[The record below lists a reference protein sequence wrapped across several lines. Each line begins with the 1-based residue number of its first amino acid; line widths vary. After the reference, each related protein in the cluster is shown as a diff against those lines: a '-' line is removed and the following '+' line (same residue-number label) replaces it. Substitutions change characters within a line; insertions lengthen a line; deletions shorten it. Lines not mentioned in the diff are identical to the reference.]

1 MRVLGIS
8 AFHRDAA
15 AALVVDGKVVA
26 AVQEDRYTKRLQDE
40 SFPVR
45 AIRACLTQG
54 GIQARDLDR
63 VVFYEKPLRKFERE
77 LASLI
82 TSFPK
87 SSKAFSTSMFLW
99 LGDRL
104 WLKHRIVEE
113 LELPN
118 ADKVCFTEHQ
128 LAHAASAFYSSPH
141 EEAAILTV
149 DDAGEWSTTSLC
161 SGSGNELKMLS
172 EIKFPN
178 SLGMLTSAFS
188 QYLGFE
194 PGTQDHLVENLA
206 SFGTPKHVDKI
217 NQLVQAGENG
227 AYTINQDLFRFRY
240 DHKQLFSPALEEL
253 LGTAR
258 TSGGALRFREDD
270 TYDAD
275 LAASFQ
281 QVIEE
286 RTLALLERLHEL
298 VPSKA
303 LCFAG
308 HLAQNRALC
317 TRILRDGPFEQLY
330 VPPAPHDAG
339 AALGAALY
347 VSHAVEGVET
357 RDTLD
362 HAFLGMKVENRPEDG
377 VIELGGQEQTEAE
390 MVTRLEAGERMGW
403 IRGAHEFGAHSHGH
417 RSILADPRDADSR
430 KRLLGAVQQLEAY
443 VPCGLAVPA
452 ECASEY
458 FDLPQG
464 GEYPLG
470 FGQLAV
476 QATDK
481 LRQLA
486 PSMVQPDGSAWPL
499 VIHKDRDP
507 EFHSLLHAFA
517 AKTGTPL
524 LAHSAFALRGSPIA
538 RIESD
543 AVAAFLRTD
552 LDCLIVED
560 RMYHP
565 LTTTGLPPRPTVS

>member
-40 SFPVR
+40 SFPIR
-45 AIRACLTQG
+45 AIRACLSQG
-54 GIQARDLDR
+54 DIQVRDLDKI
-63 VVFYEKPLRKFERE
+63 VFYEKPLRKFERE

-87 SSKAFSTSMFLW
+87 SSKAFSTGMFLW

-104 WLKHRIVEE
+104 WLKNRIVDE

-118 ADKVCFTEHQ
+118 AKKVCFTEHQ
-128 LAHAASAFYSSPH
+128 LAHAASAFYSSPFD
-141 EEAAILTV
+141 EAAVLTV
-149 DDAGEWSTTSLC
+149 DDAGEWATTSLC
-161 SGSGNELKMLS
+161 KGSGSELRMLT
-172 EIKFPN
+172 EIRFPH
-178 SLGMLTSAFS
+178 SLGMLLSAFS

-206 SFGTPKHVDKI
+206 TFGTPKYVDKI
-217 NQLVQAGENG
+217 NQLVQSGENG
-227 AYTINQDLFRFRY
+227 TFTVSQDHFRFRY
-240 DHKQLFSPALEEL
+240 DHQQLFSPALEEL

-281 QVIEE
+281 QVMEE
-286 RTLALLERLHEL
+286 RTLALVQRLHEL
-298 VPSKA
+298 VPSKG

-317 TRILRDGPFEQLY
+317 ARILRDGPYEELY
-330 VPPAPHDAG
+330 VPPAPLDAG

-347 VSHAVEGVET
+347 VTHAVEGVKE
-357 RDTLD
+357 RDALG
-362 HAFLGMKVENRPEDG
+362 HAFLGMHVENRPEDG
-377 VIELGGQEQTEAE
+377 VIELGGLEQTEVE
-390 MVTRLEAGERMGW
+390 MVTRLAAGERMGW

-417 RSILADPRDADSR
+417 RSILADPSKEDSR
-430 KRLLGAVQQLEAY
+430 KRLLGAVQHLEAY

-452 ECASEY
+452 ECAAEY
-458 FDLPQG
+458 FELPEG
-464 GEYPLG
+464 AEYPLG

-476 QATDK
+476 QAKDK
-481 LRQLA
+481 LREVA
-486 PSMVQPDGSAWPL
+486 PSMIQPDGSAWPL
-499 VIHKDRDP
+499 LIHKDRDP

-517 AKTGTPL
+517 AKAGVPM